1 MPEPAKPAARTA
13 STALPSTGLH
23 AGVEAEP
30 RVAAPYSSSITGG
43 LIAVGDFL
51 AALITGMVVR
61 QFAPGPS
68 HLVIA
73 LYMYFGTFIGAVAI
87 VGVLA
92 SLRLYD
98 FGTLRH
104 PRGQL
109 KKIAFS
115 CAAALPVL
123 AVVFAPITV
132 GTRLP
137 MIEWAYSFATLSV
150 ASIYSER
157 WLAYTILMRLARS
170 GRISRNVIVVG
181 GGAQGAR
188 LIRAMRTAGQPI
200 TRVLGVF
207 DDRSD
212 RIPNRVEGC
221 AVLGPARDLVAY
233 ARRHRVDDIFIAL
246 PWSAEVRIR
255 QILNALRPIPA
266 RIHICP
272 EGGEGEAIGRT
283 FVQIDGVPAFNLV
296 EKPLD
301 GWRRIIKGLEDRSVA
316 AAILLF
322 LLPMLLL
329 VALAIKLD
337 SPGPVF
343 FRQKRYGWNNKVFL
357 VWKFRTMYHDKRDDL
372 AEKLT
377 ERNDPRVTRLGWFL
391 RRTSIDEL
399 PQFLNVL
406 NGEMSV
412 VGPRPHPLKAKAGGR
427 LYDEV
432 VVNYAV
438 RHKIKPG
445 VTGWAQVNGWRGDTD
460 TEEKLQRR
468 IEYDLYYMEH
478 WSVFFDIYI
487 ILRTVMCVLRC
498 NAY

>member
-1 MPEPAKPAARTA
+1 MSEPAKPAARTA

-68 HLVIA
+68 HPVIA

-98 FGTLRH
+98 FGSLRH

-137 MIEWAYSFATLSV
+137 MIEWAYPFATLSV

-157 WLAYTILMRLARS
+157 WLAYTISTRLARS

-200 TRVLGVF
+200 TRVMGVF

-233 ARRHRVDDIFIAL
+233 RAATGSTTFSSRCRGRRRCASARSSTRCGRY
-246 PWSAEVRIR
+246 
-255 QILNALRPIPA
+255 PA

-283 FVQIDGVPAFNLV
+283 FVQIERTGLQILSRSRSMAGDGSSRGSRTGPW
-296 EKPLD
+296 PP
-301 GWRRIIKGLEDRSVA
+301 RSCCSCCRCCCWSRSRSSSTA
-316 AAILLF
+316 RARCSSGRSA
-322 LLPMLLL
+322 M
-329 VALAIKLD
+329 AGTTRCSSCGSSARCKNTSATT
-337 SPGPVF
+337 SP
-343 FRQKRYGWNNKVFL
+343 R
-357 VWKFRTMYHDKRDDL
+357 
-372 AEKLT
+372 AT

-427 LYDEV
+427 PAPRSGGERCRAPQDK
-432 VVNYAV
+432 AGSS
-438 RHKIKPG
+438 R
-445 VTGWAQVNGWRGDTD
+445 A
-460 TEEKLQRR
+460 RR
-468 IEYDLYYMEH
+468 
-478 WSVFFDIYI
+478 
-487 ILRTVMCVLRC
+487 R
-498 NAY
+498 